1 MRRAKERDAI
11 RNPDT
16 IISLVGPGK
25 SLDFETDE
33 KDYNLL
39 KKGFKLYLLYLR
51 RVNRGK
57 GFMNVESNEEGTPES
72 EVKAN
77 ENTEEM
83 PSALNISDSK
93 DLSSPVAWRR
103 ESVNCSHHSSFS
115 DGRINNRLYSSL
127 SIASENPENANV
139 PLPIRSMHPSV
150 FKLLIAQQRQL
161 LVDLYLLLRAGLQI
175 LKHNRTGRPKLRFLY
190 CDVDMRKLFWRS
202 SSKDKPNPMAL
213 EENSEGERERDKER
227 RKSLKTPQ
235 SRRSSFAF
243 RRTDAEREVF
253 FEDIEDTYD
262 TIVTD
267 VMKKSRDK
275 GYINNKD
282 WGFLISIKTVDRTV
296 DFEMD
301 EIYFGILNHGLK
313 ILVDFYKSIRSN
325 DA

>member
-33 KDYNLL
+33 KDYNLIS
-39 KKGFKLYLLYLR
+39 KGFKAYLVYLR
-51 RVNRGK
+51 KLNKGRGLVNVDG
-57 GFMNVESNEEGTPES
+57 SEEGTPES
-72 EVKAN
+72 EVKATHS
-77 ENTEEM
+77 TEED
-83 PSALNISDSK
+83 PQKLIISESK
-93 DLSSPVAWRR
+93 DVNSPTSGRR
-103 ESVNCSHHSSFS
+103 DSVNCSHHSSFS

-127 SIASENPENANV
+127 SIASEYPDTSNV

-161 LVDLYLLLRAGLQI
+161 LVDLYLLLREGLQI

-190 CDVDMRKLFWRS
+190 CDVDMKKLFWRS
-202 SSKDKPNPMAL
+202 SNKDKPNPMAL
-213 EENSEGERERDKER
+213 EENSDGERERDKER

-267 VMKKSRDK
+267 VMKASRDK

-282 WGFLISIKTVDRTV
+282 WGFLISIKTADRTV
-296 DFEMD
+296 DFEID

-325 DA
+325 ET

>member
-1 MRRAKERDAI
+1 M
-11 RNPDT
+11 
-16 IISLVGPGK
+16 GPGN

-33 KDYNLL
+33 KDYNLIS
-39 KKGFKLYLLYLR
+39 KGFKTYLHYLR
-51 RVNRGK
+51 KVDRDRDFLNID
-57 GFMNVESNEEGTPES
+57 SCEEGPPEPEMKVDGADEVPSCSITPE
-72 EVKAN
+72 VKGV
-77 ENTEEM
+77 
-83 PSALNISDSK
+83 
-93 DLSSPVAWRR
+93 SSPDSWKR
-103 ESVNCSHHSSFS
+103 ESVSASQHSSFS
-115 DGRINNRLYSSL
+115 EGRINNRLYSSL
-127 SIASENPENANV
+127 SIVSENPDGSNV

-161 LVDLYLLLRAGLQI
+161 LVDLYLLLREGLQI

-202 SSKDKPNPMAL
+202 SNSSKDKPNPMAL

-253 FEDIEDTYD
+253 FEDIEETYD

-267 VMKKSRDK
+267 VMKTSRDK

-282 WGFLISIKTVDRTV
+282 WGFLISIKTSDRTV
-296 DFEMD
+296 DFEID
-301 EIYFGILNHGLK
+301 EIYFGILNHGFK
-313 ILVDFYKSIRSN
+313 ILVDFYRSIRSN
-325 DA
+325 EA